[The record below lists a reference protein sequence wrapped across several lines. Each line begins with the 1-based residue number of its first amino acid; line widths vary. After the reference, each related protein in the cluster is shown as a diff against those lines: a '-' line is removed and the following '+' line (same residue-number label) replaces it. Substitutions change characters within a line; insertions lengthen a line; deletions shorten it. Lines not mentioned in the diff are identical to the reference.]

1 MLGYVVLHSPV
12 SHLVHPQGTQRDTK
26 SPSTLVAVV
35 GPQWFPPTHW
45 QPSWV
50 PQGMLGHGSSPPPP
64 PPYPVGHLV
73 PHPPHSPGGPS
84 STQAENVP
92 QGSRRPHHLL
102 HGRHLGLHLGAAPMS
117 LEGDTH
123 RETKGCQGGET
134 LPGDPPQGR
143 RHPPGRRR
151 RGRGRGRGW
160 GARGGARGRRCQSSS
175 PRKGAKG
182 ARRRSPS
189 SAQLSRV
196 RRVSAAVAGSRRVGL
211 AVSCGRTDGWWG

>member
-1 MLGYVVLHSPV
+1 M
-12 SHLVHPQGTQRDTK
+12 
-26 SPSTLVAVV
+26 

-64 PPYPVGHLV
+64 PV
-73 PHPPHSPGGPS
+73 PCRPSCPPPATLTGGPS

-160 GARGGARGRRCQSSS
+160 GARGERGAGAARVPRQGRGRKGRGGAAPARHSSAGS
-175 PRKGAKG
+175 GAS
-182 ARRRSPS
+182 RRRLPDHVELVWPSP
-189 SAQLSRV
+189 ADEQ
-196 RRVSAAVAGSRRVGL
+196 
-211 AVSCGRTDGWWG
+211 TDGGVRMKVRGGAV